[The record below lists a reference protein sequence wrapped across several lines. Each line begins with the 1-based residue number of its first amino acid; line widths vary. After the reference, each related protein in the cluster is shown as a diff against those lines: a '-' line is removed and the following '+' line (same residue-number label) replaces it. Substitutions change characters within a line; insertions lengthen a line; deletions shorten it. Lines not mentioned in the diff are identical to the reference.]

1 MTKITKTK
9 SEIREEFISKQI
21 DFTIKPITLKV
32 CKVPYE
38 TFLGTPESINRNIQ
52 KLIPIEVGTNVSFE
66 VVQETNEEGVIVFYL
81 VSKRLETTDEHS
93 DRILNE
99 KAKAVKKLDNELKLI
114 VSKFTSGKKLSSK
127 EKELLTIAL

>member
-1 MTKITKTK
+1 MTKIKKTK

-66 VVQETNEEGVIVFYL
+66 VVQEINEQGFVVFYL
-81 VSKRLETTDEHS
+81 VSKRLENTDEHS

-99 KAKAVKKLDNELKLI
+99 KARAVKILDNELKII
-114 VSKFTSGKKLSSK
+114 VSKFTSGKKLSAK
-127 EKELLTIAL
+127 EKELLSIAL